1 MDAPKADAVVTLC
14 PRCKLWPCLPGRGHC
29 SDVCFR
35 ASLAADSS
43 SAALAEG
50 VRVRSVAL
58 PHREGVVEEVEVR
71 TIVAVKW
78 DDGGRSNHAAGALQA
93 APFTSAGEKP

>member
-1 MDAPKADAVVTLC
+1 MTNVRRHPKHAAGVDV
-14 PRCKLWPCLPGRGHC
+14 GRKDDTVG
-29 SDVCFR
+29 
-35 ASLAADSS
+35 
-43 SAALAEG
+43 
-50 VRVRSVAL
+50 SVAL

-93 APFTSAGEKP
+93 APFTSATKEKKT